1 MSDYTPPDALNVVLN
16 FTKELK
22 PIDAH
27 NLDLNF
33 GAEDGFNYANISIDT
48 SFRFTAT
55 GTVEPPIDVRGSA
68 NILLDTSFAFEAIG
82 TFDINHIVGVSLNS
96 NLIYRKALPCLSVV
110 RIPWSKPILRV
121 LNRAFFYDAGL
132 TQINVADIKNE
143 EGKPLTQNIKTIF
156 EETTGLNSD
165 LDLSWQENLRL
176 RKQCGFDYEVAGKKC
191 IERQFDWVELIRKR
205 KQFTYSHEVAKHFEK
220 TYQFEWDKGLEIVT
234 KSKFVWQQ
242 AKPIYYRKHSIQP
255 WPKPETQKY
264 VGSTNLEFNCL
275 CTEVDSHNVI
285 LNFGVDDCIPAIKN
299 QNWWYIVNEVSI
311 INTRTNEEIIVLNGK
326 YSSDRSR
333 WCWSYS
339 LTVTESEMSKLQKFD
354 VLKISVN
361 GSIHMMMY
369 EDYSKSQVFAKTI
382 YTLSGRSQSALLESQ
397 YSPVRSYLQENER
410 TSVQL
415 IQAELDRVNSDIL
428 LNWQLIDE
436 LGWIVETESL
446 SYTNQ
451 PPIDAIKMIA
461 DAGGGFV
468 YSEKDSNTISIKPL
482 YKKTYWDAM
491 TVSDY
496 DSLIP
501 ESLVT
506 QHSESYQE
514 LLNYNAITLTNPRN
528 GNTGQIKRKNTA
540 GDILLEPVANPLF
553 NAVSMGG
560 YGRAGLAKSER
571 VEEHTFNIPIT
582 SKSPEQIIGDIFAFD
597 GKWWGIVDAV
607 DVSFT
612 YSKVEQTVKVE
623 RTVNE

>member
-1 MSDYTPPDALNVVLN
+1 MSDYTPPDALNVILN

-22 PIDAH
+22 PVDSQ
-27 NLDLNF
+27 NLVLNF

-48 SFRFTAT
+48 SFRFSAT
-55 GTVEPPIDVRGSA
+55 GTVEPPIDVHGSA
-68 NILLDTSFAFEAIG
+68 NILIDTAFAFEAVG
-82 TFDINHIVGVSLNS
+82 TFDINHIVGVSLNNS
-96 NLIYRKALPCLSVV
+96 LIYQKALPCLSVV
-110 RIPWSKPILRV
+110 QIPWSKPILRA
-121 LNRAFFYDAGL
+121 LNRASFYDAGL
-132 TQINVADIKNE
+132 TQLNVVDIKNE
-143 EGKPLTQNIKTIF
+143 EGKSLAQNIRTIF
-156 EETTGLNSD
+156 EESTGLNSN
-165 LDLSWQENLRL
+165 LDLRWQENIRL
-176 RKQCGFDYEVAGKKC
+176 KKQYGFDYEVAEKKY

-220 TYQFEWDKGLEIVT
+220 TYQFEWDKGLEIV
-234 KSKFVWQQ
+234 SANEFVWQI
-242 AKPIYYRKHSIQP
+242 ARPIYYRKHPIQP
-255 WPKPETQKY
+255 WPKPEIPEY

-275 CTEVDSHNVI
+275 CTKVDSHNVI

-326 YSSDRSR
+326 YGTDRSR

-339 LTVTESEMSKLQKFD
+339 LTVAEPEMSKLQKFD

-361 GSIHMMMY
+361 GNVHMMMY

-415 IQAELDRVNSDIL
+415 VQAELDRVNSDTQ
-428 LNWQLIDE
+428 LNWQLIDD

-451 PPIDAIKMIA
+451 APIDAIKVIA
-461 DAGGGFV
+461 EAGGGFV
-468 YSEKDSNTISIKPL
+468 YSEKDSNTISIKPF
-482 YKKTYWDAM
+482 YKKTYWDVM

-501 ESLVT
+501 ESIVT

-514 LLNYNAITLTNPRN
+514 FLHYNAITLTNPRN
-528 GNTGQIKRKNTA
+528 GNTGQIKRRDTA
-540 GDILLEPVANPLF
+540 GDVLLEPVANPLF

-560 YGRAGLAKSER
+560 FGRTKLAKSGR
-571 VEEHTFNIPIT
+571 VEDHVFNMPI
-582 SKSPEQIIGDIFAFD
+582 SQKSPEQVLGDVFAFD
-597 GKWWGIVDAV
+597 GKWRGIVDAV

-623 RTVNE
+623 RIVNE

>member
-1 MSDYTPPDALNVVLN
+1 MSDYTPPDALNVILN

-22 PIDAH
+22 PVDAH
-27 NLDLNF
+27 NLVLNF
-33 GAEDGFNYANISIDT
+33 GAGDGFNYANISIDT
-48 SFRFTAT
+48 SFKFSAI
-55 GTVEPPIDVRGSA
+55 GAVEPPIDVRGSA
-68 NILLDTSFAFEAIG
+68 NININTAFTFEAVG

-96 NLIYRKALPCLSVV
+96 DLNYQKALPCLRVV
-110 RIPWSKPILRV
+110 GTPWSKPILRA

-132 TQINVADIKNE
+132 TQLNVVDIRNE
-143 EGKPLTQNIKTIF
+143 EGKSLAQYIRTIF
-156 EETTGLNSD
+156 EKTTGLNSN
-165 LDLSWQENLRL
+165 LDLNWQENIRL
-176 RKQCGFDYEVAGKKC
+176 KKHYGFGYEVAEKKC
-191 IERQFDWVELIRKR
+191 IERQSNWVELVRKR

-220 TYQFEWDKGLEIVT
+220 TYQFKWDKGLEIVT
-234 KSKFVWQQ
+234 ASEFVWQKSQ
-242 AKPIYYRKHSIQP
+242 SIYYRKHSIQP
-255 WPKPETQKY
+255 WSKPETPKY

-275 CTEVDSHNVI
+275 CTEVDAHNVI
-285 LNFGVDDCIPAIKN
+285 LNFGVDDCIPAIEN

-326 YSSDRSR
+326 YGSDRSR

-339 LTVTESEMSKLQKFD
+339 LTVAEPEMSKLQKFD

-361 GSIHMMMY
+361 GNVHMMMY

-415 IQAELDRVNSDIL
+415 AQAELDRVNSDTQ
-428 LNWQLIDE
+428 LNWQLIDD

-451 PPIDAIKMIA
+451 APIDAIKMIA
-461 DAGGGFV
+461 EAGGGFV
-468 YSEKDSNTISIKPL
+468 YSEKDSNTLSIKPL

-553 NAVSMGG
+553 NVVSMGG
-560 YGRAGLAKSER
+560 FGRAELAKSGR
-571 VEEHTFNIPIT
+571 VEEHTFNMPI
-582 SKSPEQIIGDIFAFD
+582 SLKSPEQIIGDIFAFD

-612 YSKVEQTVKVE
+612 YSKVEQSVKVE
-623 RTVNE
+623 RIVNE

>member
-1 MSDYTPPDALNVVLN
+1 MSDYTPPDALNVILN

-22 PIDAH
+22 PVDSQ
-27 NLDLNF
+27 NLVLNF

-48 SFRFTAT
+48 SFRFSAT
-55 GTVEPPIDVRGSA
+55 GTVELPIDVHGSA
-68 NILLDTSFAFEAIG
+68 NILIDTAFAFEAVG
-82 TFDINHIVGVSLNS
+82 TFDINHIVGVSLNNS
-96 NLIYRKALPCLSVV
+96 LIYQKALPSLSAV
-110 RIPWSKPILRV
+110 RTPWSKPILRA
-121 LNRAFFYDAGL
+121 LNRASFYDTGL
-132 TQINVADIKNE
+132 TQLNVVDIKNE
-143 EGKPLTQNIKTIF
+143 EGKSLAQNIRTIF

-165 LDLSWQENLRL
+165 LDLSWQENIRL
-176 RKQCGFDYEVAGKKC
+176 KKQYGFDYKVAERKC
-191 IERQFDWVELIRKR
+191 IERQFDWVELVRKR
-205 KQFTYSHEVAKHFEK
+205 KQFTYSHEVAKIFEN

-234 KSKFVWQQ
+234 ANEFVWQI
-242 AKPIYYRKHSIQP
+242 ARPIYYRKHPIQP
-255 WPKPETQKY
+255 WQKPEPLKY

-299 QNWWYIVNEVSI
+299 QNWWYIMNEVSI

-326 YSSDRSR
+326 YGSDRSR

-339 LTVTESEMSKLQKFD
+339 LTVAEPEMSKLQKFD
-354 VLKISVN
+354 VLKITVN
-361 GSIHMMMY
+361 GNIHMMMY

-415 IQAELDRVNSDIL
+415 VQAELDRVNSNTQ

-436 LGWIVETESL
+436 LGWIVESESL

-451 PPIDAIKMIA
+451 APIDAIKMIA
-461 DAGGGFV
+461 EAGGGFV
-468 YSEKDSNTISIKPL
+468 YSEKDCNTLSIKPL

-491 TVSDY
+491 EVSDY

-506 QHSESYQE
+506 QHSENYQE

-528 GNTGQIKRKNTA
+528 GNTGLIKRRDTA

-553 NAVSMGG
+553 NAVSMGSF
-560 YGRAGLAKSER
+560 GRAELAKSGR
-571 VEEHTFNIPIT
+571 VEDHVFNMPI
-582 SKSPEQIIGDIFAFD
+582 SQKSPEQVLGDVFAFD
-597 GKWWGIVDAV
+597 GKWQGIVDAV

-623 RTVNE
+623 RIVNE